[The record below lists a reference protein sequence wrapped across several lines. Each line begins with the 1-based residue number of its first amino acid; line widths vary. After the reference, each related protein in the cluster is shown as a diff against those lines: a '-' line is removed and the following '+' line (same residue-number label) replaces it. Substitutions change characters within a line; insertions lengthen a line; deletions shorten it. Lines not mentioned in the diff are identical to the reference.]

1 MSSSDELIELVK
13 KLKRER
19 SFVYA
24 EQKHIREQ
32 YTQLLKVAEH
42 VQHRQWI
49 TCHQRY
55 VLTSLIYPNRN
66 DQNIQIKSCFQ
77 HIQILDNITFIDS
90 HKYFHYLQDSPYLR
104 LLTFLRQQPNLLALC
119 LASTEKLEGIYINII
134 IPILISSIY
143 NQCLYYDDE
152 LFILELLRSLID
164 IQLKNESN
172 PRIILQRSSCSFKIV
187 FDAFLTASQ
196 SCKLF
201 LTAALHE
208 PIMQLLIDDECFYD
222 INPDVS
228 LNRLSKQERLKKF
241 GQTGTRDY
249 FDKIQK
255 YRNVILTKLYTFTC
269 TFIESLRNSLN
280 FFPTSLS
287 FLISQMFIILSKS
300 SELSL
305 REIRCLCFDIIMTLF
320 IGPAICEPEKH
331 GIIADIPISTIARH
345 NLNQIAIILQTLAMS
360 NDNESKTKDLYNKFK
375 ENCVSNILDNLID
388 SSRSVLFPV
397 LSSTLSS
404 SSIARSVILIT
415 QKQLRQVNEFCGRAS
430 NAINDNDLKQQLDTY
445 LKALLPI
452 EQCIKPS
459 YLASISTT
467 SSGSEHQTDNHHHQK
482 HHRRTNG
489 TKETVTQKPERIENI
504 QFPEEVIVFTLESSD
519 SECPG
524 MMPEEKVLQ
533 ENERTKLLKTSST
546 NEFDQSATEKRLR
559 FRLNDNCS
567 VGNISDN
574 LEGLEGISEGAAS
587 TGNLSVTSSCDDLD
601 KATNEIEA
609 EALFDNG
616 SVSGRATPNLSGRDT
631 PSSHISLDSSDRRTT
646 STNNAHSQDSV
657 INNQTATTNTNHNH
671 HGGSVQRGPVLPIV
685 VQKPFREDVSD
696 KFNLFDLP
704 QQRTTIEAGDE
715 TRSTVSDN
723 WSTMNAGVSEID
735 GQEQAAARLNEMNE
749 ELPIVEHRR
758 SNDLLLPESNSLTLN
773 NNNKPIDQQ
782 SDCWS
787 TEAFASDSETHSE
800 DGSNILRLA
809 SNYSTASTF
818 AINDPSMPFFSI
830 DANSASSI
838 EELTKQQKRLT
849 ISTATS
855 TSKVTDPVDILLMKS
870 SIESLPSISDS
881 GVMLDSGRSSQQIV
895 PPLRSPTE
903 IRSVH
908 FPLIDLSNETTNNN
922 SFYDQTTVLNPTQN
936 VGLSNIS
943 TSISNIRPVSAGK
956 SNEKRSSSAISAI
969 RRRLG
974 GNNNSHRR
982 DRSIPEDDQLQHET
996 HPIDT
1001 ISADDILARYSNKGT
1016 TSIDNGT
1023 KQNTLTDEN
1032 QTDTNIADTF
1042 TDTLPYYD
1050 PSNLETCRA
1059 FIDAKKKL
1067 RIVLA
1072 SADTDSINC
1081 LNSPLNSAQHAL
1093 QSQQQQQQNASSL
1106 PSSNRKQSNNLIL
1119 FLRSQLYEAIAIQD
1133 RDLQAQL
1140 YETLRC
1146 VQQFNESE
1154 CKEIIRSMIDD
1165 YRSRSAYIAYL
1176 VKNHENLL
1184 NVTYHQDRLVVRIQ
1198 RDQDLCKQH
1207 LINYLVKLFL
1217 DSKEHLL
1224 QKLIDK
1230 FSHLSI
1236 AEEKMHLIELFLQDC
1251 CREITSDI
1259 NWKTASPE
1267 QFAMSQ
1273 TSIERMV
1280 MAKIYTAALYP
1291 NGQIDVQRDQIFSG
1305 HIRTLAEQLDPNH
1318 QKLRIQ
1324 KLCQREC
1331 PWPSAQVELR
1341 LINAYKTPRD
1351 KVACV
1356 QRCIRIIQ
1364 NLIRLASNSAAGA
1377 DDTIPILIYV
1387 IVKANP
1393 PNLLSIMQYVQDLYS
1408 SRFTDE
1414 ESYYWTMFV
1423 SGVKFIHE
1431 MI

>member
-1 MSSSDELIELVK
+1 MTSSEELIELVK

-19 SFVYA
+19 SFVSA
-24 EQKHIREQ
+24 EQKRIREQ
-32 YTQLLKVAEH
+32 YTQLLKLAEH

-49 TCHQRY
+49 TSHQRY
-55 VLTSLIYPNRN
+55 ILTSLIYPNRN
-66 DQNIQIKSCFQ
+66 DQNIQTKSCFQ

-90 HKYFHYLQDSPYLR
+90 YKYFNYLQDLPYLR

-119 LASTEKLEGIYINII
+119 LATIEKNDGLLLNSI
-134 IPILISSIY
+134 IPILISSLF

-172 PRIILQRSSCSFKIV
+172 PRIVLQRSSCSFKIV
-187 FDAFLTASQ
+187 FDSLLTSSQ

-208 PIMQLLIDDECFYD
+208 PIMQLLIDDEYFYD

-228 LNRLSKQERLKKF
+228 LNRFSKQERIKKF
-241 GQTGTRDY
+241 GQPGTRDY
-249 FDKIQK
+249 LDKIQK
-255 YRNVILTKLYTFTC
+255 YRNVIITKLYTFTC
-269 TFIESLRNSLN
+269 TFIESLRNSLS

-287 FLISQMFIILSKS
+287 FLISQMFIILSQS
-300 SELSL
+300 SELSS
-305 REIRCLCFDIIMTLF
+305 REIRCLCCDIIMTLF

-360 NDNESKTKDLYNKFK
+360 NDTESKTKDLYSKFK
-375 ENCVSNILDNLID
+375 ESESFISNCVSSILDNFID
-388 SSRSVLFPV
+388 SSRNVMFPIR
-397 LSSTLSS
+397 SSTLSS
-404 SSIARSVILIT
+404 SSITRNIILIT
-415 QKQLRQVNEFCGRAS
+415 QKQLRQLILFCRRAVNDISDSE
-430 NAINDNDLKQQLDTY
+430 LKQQLDTY
-445 LKALLPI
+445 LRALLPLEECLKSPPPPVLPPI
-452 EQCIKPS
+452 PPVNEHHTDHNNRHQHRKP
-459 YLASISTT
+459 
-467 SSGSEHQTDNHHHQK
+467 
-482 HHRRTNG
+482 NG
-489 TKETVTQKPERIENI
+489 TRGDACAQKPERNENT

-519 SECPG
+519 NECPG
-524 MMPEEKVLQ
+524 MLPEDKVLQ
-533 ENERTKLLKTSST
+533 ENERTKLIKTSST
-546 NEFDQSATEKRLR
+546 NEYDAAATEKRLR

-601 KATNEIEA
+601 KATNEIETDP
-609 EALFDNG
+609 LFDNG

-631 PSSHISLDSSDRRTT
+631 PSSHISLDSSDRRAT
-646 STNNAHSQDSV
+646 STNNPHVNTQDSV
-657 INNQTATTNTNHNH
+657 INSQITGTSTIHNH
-671 HGGSVQRGPVLPIV
+671 LAGSIQRGPALPIV
-685 VQKPFREDVSD
+685 VQKPFREDVPD

-704 QQRTTIEAGDE
+704 QQRPTLEAGDE
-715 TRSTVSDN
+715 TRSTISDN

-735 GQEQAAARLNEMNE
+735 GQEQAAARLIEITE
-749 ELPIVEHRR
+749 ELPIIEPRGNNR
-758 SNDLLLPESNSLTLN
+758 ILLPENNSIALN
-773 NNNKPIDQQ
+773 NMNKPIDQQ

-787 TEAFASDSETHSE
+787 TEAFASDSETYSE
-800 DGSNILRLA
+800 DGSNMLRLVTNQNTTSA
-809 SNYSTASTF
+809 SNFNELTVPSFSTD
-818 AINDPSMPFFSI
+818 N
-830 DANSASSI
+830 NSVASS
-838 EELTKQQKRLT
+838 
-849 ISTATS
+849 S
-855 TSKVTDPVDILLMKS
+855 SKLADPVDILLMKS
-870 SIESLPSISDS
+870 SLESLPSISDS
-881 GVMLDSGRSSQQIV
+881 GILLDSGKFSQQTIT
-895 PPLRSPTE
+895 PLKSPTDP
-903 IRSVH
+903 RSVH
-908 FPLIDLSNETTNNN
+908 FPLIDLSNTSPNNN
-922 SFYDQTTVLNPTQN
+922 ASNENSSQN
-936 VGLSNIS
+936 LPPSNAGIS
-943 TSISNIRPVSAGK
+943 TSIIKPSPSNK
-956 SNEKRSSSAISAI
+956 SNEKRSSNAISAL
-969 RRRLG
+969 RRRFVG
-974 GNNNSHRR
+974 SGSSNSNRR
-982 DRSIPEDDQLQHET
+982 DRSIPEDDHAQIEQQNS
-996 HPIDT
+996 IDT
-1001 ISADDILARYSNKGT
+1001 TSADDILARYSNKG
-1016 TSIDNGT
+1016 S
-1023 KQNTLTDEN
+1023 
-1032 QTDTNIADTF
+1032 TNIESGSKITTTADESHTETIIVETFADTI
-1042 TDTLPYYD
+1042 PYYD
-1050 PSNLETCRA
+1050 PTNLDTCRA

-1072 SADTDSINC
+1072 SADTDSVNY
-1081 LNSPLNSAQHAL
+1081 LNSPINFSQYLP
-1093 QSQQQQQQNASSL
+1093 QQQQQQNCSSSSSSSV
-1106 PSSNRKQSNNLIL
+1106 SSNRKSSNNLIL
-1119 FLRSQLYEAIAIQD
+1119 FLRSQLYEAIALQD

-1146 VQQFNESE
+1146 VQQFNENE
-1154 CKEIIRSMIDD
+1154 CKELIRSMIDD
-1165 YRSRSAYIAYL
+1165 YRSRSVYIAYL
-1176 VKNHENLL
+1176 VKNNENLL
-1184 NVTYHQDRLVVRIQ
+1184 NSTYHQARLLVRIQ
-1198 RDQDLCKQH
+1198 RDQDLCKQN
-1207 LINYLVKLFL
+1207 LINYLIKLFL

-1236 AEEKMHLIELFLQDC
+1236 AEEKMHLLELFLQDC

-1267 QFAMSQ
+1267 QLSMSQ

-1324 KLCQREC
+1324 KLYQREC
-1331 PWPSAQVELR
+1331 PWPSAQAELR

-1351 KVACV
+1351 KLGCV

>member
-1 MSSSDELIELVK
+1 MTSTEELIELVK

-19 SFVYA
+19 SFVSA
-24 EQKHIREQ
+24 EQKRIREQ
-32 YTQLLKVAEH
+32 YAQLLKLVEH
-42 VQHRQWI
+42 VQHREWI
-49 TCHQRY
+49 TSHQRY
-55 VLTSLIYPNRN
+55 ILSSLIYPNRN
-66 DQNIQIKSCFQ
+66 DQNIQPKSCFQ
-77 HIQILDNITFIDS
+77 YIQVLDNIPFIDS
-90 HKYFHYLQDSPYLR
+90 YKYFNYLQDLPYLR
-104 LLTFLRQQPNLLALC
+104 LLTYLRQQPNLLALC
-119 LASTEKLEGIYINII
+119 LASIEKTDALLTNAI
-134 IPILISSIY
+134 IPILMSALY

-152 LFILELLRSLID
+152 LFTLELLRSLID

-222 INPDVS
+222 INPDIS
-228 LNRLSKQERLKKF
+228 LNRLSKQERHKTF
-241 GQTGTRDY
+241 GTPNTRDY
-249 FDKIQK
+249 LDKIQK
-255 YRNVILTKLYTFTC
+255 YRNVILTKLYTFTY
-269 TFIESLRNSLN
+269 TFIESLRNALE

-287 FLISQMFIILSKS
+287 FLMSQMFIILSQS
-300 SELSL
+300 SELSS
-305 REIRCLCFDIIMTLF
+305 REIRCLCCDIIMTLF

-331 GIIADIPISTIARH
+331 GIIADIPISRIARH

-360 NDNESKTKDLYNKFK
+360 NDIESKTKDLYNKFK
-375 ENCVSNILDNLID
+375 ENCVSSILDNIID
-388 SSRSVLFPV
+388 SSRNVIFP
-397 LSSTLSS
+397 LRSSTLSS
-404 SSIARSVILIT
+404 SNITRSVILIT
-415 QKQLRQVNEFCGRAS
+415 QKQLRQLILFCRRAVNE
-430 NAINDNDLKQQLDTY
+430 INDNELKQQLDTY
-445 LKALLPI
+445 LRALIPLEECLKSPPIPSLPSTPPVN
-452 EQCIKPS
+452 EQQ
-459 YLASISTT
+459 T
-467 SSGSEHQTDNHHHQK
+467 EHNHRHHHRK
-482 HHRRTNG
+482 TNG
-489 TKETVTQKPERIENI
+489 TRDTTAQKLERSENI

-524 MMPEEKVLQ
+524 MLSEEKVLQ
-533 ENERTKLLKTSST
+533 ENERTKLIKTSSA

-559 FRLNDNCS
+559 FRLNDTCS

-601 KATNEIEA
+601 KATNEIETDP
-609 EALFDNG
+609 LFDNG

-646 STNNAHSQDSV
+646 STNNAHIHSQDSI
-657 INNQTATTNTNHNH
+657 INSQTVTTINANHNPLM
-671 HGGSVQRGPVLPIV
+671 GSVQRGPALPIV
-685 VQKPFREDVSD
+685 VQKPFREDVPD

-704 QQRTTIEAGDE
+704 QQRPTLEAGDE
-715 TRSTVSDN
+715 TRSTISDN
-723 WSTMNAGVSEID
+723 WSTMNAGISEID
-735 GQEQAAARLNEMNE
+735 GQEQAAARLNEIVE
-749 ELPIVEHRR
+749 ELPIVEPRGH
-758 SNDLLLPESNSLTLN
+758 NHILLPESNSITL
-773 NNNKPIDQQ
+773 NKPIDQQ

-787 TEAFASDSETHSE
+787 TEAFASDSETYSE

-809 SNYSTASTF
+809 NNQNTTSTSN
-818 AINDPSMPFFSI
+818 INELLVPSFSI
-830 DANSASSI
+830 DNNNSASSSM
-838 EELTKQQKRLT
+838 EELSKQQKRSTNSGT
-849 ISTATS
+849 IS
-855 TSKVTDPVDILLMKS
+855 SKLADPVDILLMKS
-870 SIESLPSISDS
+870 SLESLPSISDS
-881 GVMLDSGRSSQQIV
+881 GILLDSGKFSQQA
-895 PPLRSPTE
+895 PSPLKSPTE
-903 IRSVH
+903 TRSVH
-908 FPLIDLSNETTNNN
+908 FPLIDLSNSSNEQSTIL
-922 SFYDQTTVLNPTQN
+922 SSSQN
-936 VGLSNIS
+936 LPSSNIATSNSIIKPSS
-943 TSISNIRPVSAGK
+943 TNK
-956 SNEKRSSSAISAI
+956 SNEKRSTNAISAL
-969 RRRLG
+969 RRRFVG
-974 GNNNSHRR
+974 SSASSSSHRR
-982 DRSIPEDDQLQHET
+982 DRSIPEDDHSHIEQQPTE
-996 HPIDT
+996 T
-1001 ISADDILARYSNKGT
+1001 ISADDILARYSSKGS
-1016 TSIDNGT
+1016 TSIDHGS
-1023 KQNTLTDEN
+1023 KINTTADESH
-1032 QTDTNIADTF
+1032 TETITIETF
-1042 TDTLPYYD
+1042 TDTIPYYD
-1050 PSNLETCRA
+1050 PTNLDTCRA

-1072 SADTDSINC
+1072 TADTDSINY
-1081 LNSPLNSAQHAL
+1081 LNSPINFNQYLP
-1093 QSQQQQQQNASSL
+1093 QQQQRQQNGSSSIHSL
-1106 PSSNRKQSNNLIL
+1106 NRKSSNNLIL
-1119 FLRSQLYEAIAIQD
+1119 FLRSQLYEAIALQD

-1146 VQQFNESE
+1146 VQQFNENE
-1154 CKEIIRSMIDD
+1154 CKVLIRSMIDD
-1165 YRSRSAYIAYL
+1165 YRSRSVYITYL
-1176 VKNHENLL
+1176 VKNNENLL
-1184 NVTYHQDRLVVRIQ
+1184 NITYHQDRLLVRIQ

-1207 LINYLVKLFL
+1207 LINYLIKLFL
-1217 DSKEHLL
+1217 DCKEHLL

-1273 TSIERMV
+1273 TSIERIV
-1280 MAKIYTAALYP
+1280 MAKFYTAALYP

-1324 KLCQREC
+1324 KLYQREC
-1331 PWPSAQVELR
+1331 PWPSAQAELR